1 MLISRDRQGTHH
13 GRSNRYGV
21 LIWVSVLFISL
32 NILIRAAVITFD
44 RGWGTLPLS
53 SLLPVFGVG
62 LIHDLAVLS
71 YALVPFAFLALVF
84 SKSPR
89 GRRWFGIAALL
100 ALFMFCLVM
109 AFTGVSEFVFWNEFA
124 NRFNFIAVDYL
135 LFTREVIGNIKESYS
150 MPLIFGGLLL
160 TAAVLFL
167 FVYRLVW
174 AAAKGHAPTWPKR
187 LVLFVAFLALP
198 ALSFFVVNDDLRDR
212 LASNTEKEY
221 AGNGYYEF
229 FRAFRNNNLDYAAFY
244 KTLPAIEATAQLQAD
259 LKKGVPSLI
268 FSDPNLP
275 ITRNIEAIGKP
286 KPYHVVMVSMESLGS
301 DYVEF
306 FNSRFSKDQ
315 YPGLARQ
322 KGLTPN
328 LDRLAAEGLSFG
340 NLYATGLRTVR
351 GLEALTLS
359 VPPTP
364 GHAVPMRKNNS
375 GFQTFGGVMQSKGYE
390 PIYVYG
396 GYSYFDN
403 MQSFFGRN
411 GYTVIDRSAI
421 AKEQISHETIWG
433 VADEDLFKLA
443 IREIDQRVSQ
453 GKKVFAH
460 VMTTSNHR
468 PFTYPAGRIDIASGT
483 SRAGAVKY
491 SDWAIGE
498 LMKEAKTKSWYSNTI
513 FIFVADHTSHGRG
526 KSALPPEHYRIP
538 MIIHAPGIVK
548 PAFIDTMAS
557 QIDVAPTVLA
567 LLNQSYSSNFY
578 GQDILN
584 AGKNNERAFLS
595 NYLTVGYYQ
604 GERVVELGPK
614 RKVSVVDAQSG
625 APLPLDNQAEQLIR
639 TTVGYFQTAAELLVK
654 QGK

>member
-1 MLISRDRQGTHH
+1 MQARTEGGA
-13 GRSNRYGV
+13 GRYSVLVWVGV
-21 LIWVSVLFISL
+21 LFLVL
-32 NILIRAAVITFD
+32 NTLIRVAIIFFD
-44 RGWGTLPLS
+44 KGWANLPLS
-53 SLLPVFGVG
+53 RVAPVFGVG
-62 LIHDLAVLS
+62 LVHDAVVLS
-71 YALVPFAFLALVF
+71 YALVPFALLALMF
-84 SKSPR
+84 SASQR
-89 GRRWFGIAALL
+89 GRRWFGKAALL
-100 ALFMFCLVM
+100 ALFALCLVM
-109 AFTGVSEFVFWNEFA
+109 AFTGVSEFVFWNEFS

-160 TAAVLFL
+160 TAAILFW
-167 FVYRLVW
+167 FVFNPV
-174 AAAKGHAPTWPKR
+174 AAAARGSAPFWPKR
-187 LVLFVAFLALP
+187 LALFFVFLALP
-198 ALSFFVVNDDLRDR
+198 VFSFFTVSDDLRDS

-244 KTLPAIEATAQLQAD
+244 KTLPANEAAVQLQNALRKSGALLGFID
-259 LKKGVPSLI
+259 SATPVSRTIQTSGQ
-268 FSDPNLP
+268 
-275 ITRNIEAIGKP
+275 P
-286 KPYHVVMVSMESLGS
+286 KPYNVVMVSMESLGS

-315 YPGLARQ
+315 YPALTRQ

-328 LDRLAAEGLSFG
+328 LDRLAQEGLSFG
-340 NLYATGLRTVR
+340 NVYATGLRTVR

-359 VPPTP
+359 IPPTP

-421 AKEQISHETIWG
+421 AKEQISHETVWG

-443 IREIDQRVSQ
+443 IREIDARVNA

-468 PFTYPAGRIDIASGT
+468 PFTYPSGRIDIASGT

-498 LMKEAKTKSWYSNTI
+498 LIKEAKTKPWFSNTI
-513 FIFVADHTSHGRG
+513 FVLVADHTSHGRG

-538 MIIHAPGIVK
+538 MIVYAPGIVK

-567 LLNQSYSSNFY
+567 LLNQSYQSNFY
-578 GQDILN
+578 GQDILTD
-584 AGKNNERAFLS
+584 GKLNERAFLS

-614 RKVSVVDAQSG
+614 RKVSVVNAQTG
-625 APLPLDNQAEQLIR
+625 APIELDSQAQEMIA
-639 TTVGYFQTAAELLVK
+639 TTVGYYQTAAELLIK